1 MAKRKKETIEAELK
15 RQKALCE
22 KTTAKIAE
30 LQEELKALGMTPV
43 QEAAAKRLKDA
54 KAEVHA
60 ARKAYAEASKVQ
72 Q

>member
-1 MAKRKKETIEAELK
+1 MSKRKKETIEAELK

-22 KTTAKIAE
+22 KTTAKVAE
-30 LQEELKALGMTPV
+30 LQDELKALDMTPA
-43 QEAAAKRLKDA
+43 QEAAAERLAKA

>member
-15 RQKALCE
+15 RQKDLRE
-22 KTTAKIAE
+22 KTITKVTE
-30 LQEELKALGMTPV
+30 LQDELKALDMTPA
-43 QEAAAKRLKDA
+43 QEAAAERLAKA

-72 Q
+72 

>member
-15 RQKALCE
+15 RQKDLRE
-22 KTTAKIAE
+22 KTITKVTE
-30 LQEELKALGMTPV
+30 LQDELKALDMTPA
-43 QEAAAKRLKDA
+43 QEAAAERLAKA